1 MCFPEGSLQSPLQSR
16 PMVFSKVT
24 ISLSLYIYMYT
35 VYICIACIHIL
46 QEYLMTN
53 EIIEVNL
60 YANTDPPSDIT
71 IDNIRQFSRQ
81 MLSLLIGLG
90 GLCKQNENVD
100 FATPWEMNAIALAKI
115 TLW

>member
-24 ISLSLYIYMYT
+24 ISLSLYIYVYIYMYT

-71 IDNIRQFSRQ
+71 IDNFQGKCLVR
-81 MLSLLIGLG
+81 
-90 GLCKQNENVD
+90 
-100 FATPWEMNAIALAKI
+100 
-115 TLW
+115 